1 MAIYLIRK
9 CPFSNYS
16 SFSRY
21 KLPFNVCCSKL
32 IYSIELQRIVFYI
45 S

>member
-1 MAIYLIRK
+1 MAIYFVWK
-9 CPFSNYS
+9 CSFSNYS

-32 IYSIELQRIVFYI
+32 INCIEPQRIFFYI